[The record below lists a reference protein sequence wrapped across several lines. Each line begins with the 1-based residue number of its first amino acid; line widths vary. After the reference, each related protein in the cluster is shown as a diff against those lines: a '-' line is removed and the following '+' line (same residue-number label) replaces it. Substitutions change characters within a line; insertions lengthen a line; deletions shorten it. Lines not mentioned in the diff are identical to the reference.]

1 MICPKCHTNIEKN
14 STYCKFCGSRIRNE
28 KYLKSFLGNKYNDES
43 FSIPA
48 SLFGALYL
56 LSKKLILQG
65 LLLILLL
72 LLIGY
77 YNTQIALFLCII
89 IHIILGYQFNKKYQ
103 EYAKQ
108 RTAEIMIEN
117 QRKSKEVIIK
127 KCQKAGKK
135 SFFPVLAPIGMILTI
150 IILSNNHINQ
160 IETNIAKQ
168 KRNSTNELYYK
179 IPKELREGKRNTN
192 TYHHVYYYDQ
202 DNHCS
207 ITIINIP
214 NQNLENYKNTYIKK
228 NQSTEQKIEK
238 INNQLWE
245 KELSFTKN
253 EITVNL
259 LTTHNNNLYHI
270 QYSYQGEKCKGFI
283 QIFGTSL
290 LIK

>member
-28 KYLKSFLGNKYNDES
+28 NYLKSFLGNKSSYFFIFWLIFIS
-43 FSIPA
+43 SL

-65 LLLILLL
+65 LLLILLI

-150 IILSNNHINQ
+150 IFLSNNHINQ

-179 IPKELREGKRNTN
+179 I
-192 TYHHVYYYDQ
+192 
-202 DNHCS
+202 
-207 ITIINIP
+207 
-214 NQNLENYKNTYIKK
+214 
-228 NQSTEQKIEK
+228 
-238 INNQLWE
+238 
-245 KELSFTKN
+245 
-253 EITVNL
+253 
-259 LTTHNNNLYHI
+259 
-270 QYSYQGEKCKGFI
+270 
-283 QIFGTSL
+283 
-290 LIK
+290 